1 MREVNGGERID
12 VAYQIKLKASKPAAD
27 ILAELAKVEGLSD
40 IQFMM
45 QDATTD
51 M

>member
-1 MREVNGGERID
+1 MREVDGGDRID
-12 VAYQIKLKASKPAAD
+12 VAYQIRLKASKPAAE
-27 ILAELAKVEGLSD
+27 ILAELSKIEGLSD

-45 QDATTD
+45 QDATTE